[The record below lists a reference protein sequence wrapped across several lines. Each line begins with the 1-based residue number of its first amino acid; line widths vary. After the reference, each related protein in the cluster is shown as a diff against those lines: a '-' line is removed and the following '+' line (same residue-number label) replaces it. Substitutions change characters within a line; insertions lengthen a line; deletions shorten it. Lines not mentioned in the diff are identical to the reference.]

1 MKTII
6 KTIIKIL
13 ILVSLTS
20 CTKDWVCTAV
30 TSNGTITSTTYSTFE
45 GTTQEKNE
53 FEQSGQVAAEAL
65 GMTQTVTCVPE

>member
-1 MKTII
+1 M

-13 ILVSLTS
+13 ILVSLSS
-20 CTKDWVCTAV
+20 CTKKYDCTVV
-30 TSNGTITSTTYSTFE
+30 TTNGSIIVTTHASFE

-53 FEQSGQVAAEAL
+53 FEQSGQEFAEAM

>member
-1 MKTII
+1 MKTI
-6 KTIIKIL
+6 KLTVL
-13 ILVSLTS
+13 ILLISS
-20 CTKDWVCTAV
+20 CTKQWACTAV